1 MGPVRRPGVDDDIS
15 DHLDPELDAAI
26 ASAGSDDDRLPGP
39 LSLAGLVV
47 GVHLLAATAL
57 VPFAWVALQS
67 GAHTRAAALAALAG
81 LVVGVG
87 VVFGRY
93 TAARY

>member
-1 MGPVRRPGVDDDIS
+1 VDDDIS

-26 ASAGSDDDRLPGP
+26 EATSDGDDTVPGP

-47 GVHLLAATAL
+47 GVHLLVATAL
-57 VPFAWVALQS
+57 LPFAWLALQS
-67 GAHTRAAALAALAG
+67 GDHAQAAGLAAMAG
-81 LVVGVG
+81 LAVGVG

>member
-1 MGPVRRPGVDDDIS
+1 MDDDLS
-15 DHLDPELDAAI
+15 EHLDPDLDGAI
-26 ASAGSDDDRLPGP
+26 ASGSDDDRLPGP
-39 LSLAGLVV
+39 LSLGGLVV

-57 VPFAWVALQS
+57 VPFAWLALQA
-67 GAHTRAAALAALAG
+67 GNHTQAAGLAAMAG